1 MSDAWSLS
9 RRLSGALILGIAVL
23 WIVAVLSA
31 VVVVR
36 DELNEVFDS
45 ALQEMAQRLLP
56 LAIDDLR
63 EEDDDGD
70 GREID
75 HAANVPEHEE
85 YLVYQL
91 RDASGRVL
99 LRSHDASTKPFP
111 VPLRPGF
118 TDVEGWRAYTERT
131 ADGRLYIQVLDRQA
145 HRREALLETVV
156 WLVAP
161 LALLI
166 PLAGLIIVLVV
177 RRVLAPI
184 AGVREAIRDRGG
196 SDLAPIPG
204 DGMPVELVPIVDDVN
219 RLMQRL
225 AKALESERSFAA
237 NSAHELRTPV
247 AAALAQLSRLTEEL
261 KGTAGAARADRIADI
276 LRGLARTVEKLLQL
290 ARAEAGIALRRE
302 PVDLV
307 QVAELLVEEFR
318 RDGRYADRIRLEVET
333 DRDVLAMTDID
344 AIAIAVRNLIENALV
359 HGSAEEP
366 VRVSVAPDRSIAVTN
381 AGPVVPPERMAVLTD
396 RFERGAAKASGSG
409 LGLAI
414 VASIV
419 RQAGGSLEL
428 HSPAPGSGSGFAA
441 VIRLPET
448 S

>member
-1 MSDAWSLS
+1 MSGDWSLA

-23 WIVAVLSA
+23 WIAAVLAA

-36 DELNEVFDS
+36 HETNEVFDS

-63 EEDDDGD
+63 DDDDD

-75 HAANVPEHEE
+75 HAAAVPEHEE

-91 RDASGRVL
+91 RDATGRVL
-99 LRSHDASTKPFP
+99 LRSHDAPPEPFP

-118 TDVEGWRAYTERT
+118 TDAEGWRAYTERT
-131 ADGRLYIQVLDRQA
+131 ADGRLYIQVLDRQT
-145 HRREALLETVV
+145 HRSETLLEFVV

-166 PLAGLIIVLVV
+166 PLAGLIIVLAV

-184 AGVREAIRDRGG
+184 AGVREAIRERGG

-204 DGMPVELVPIVDDVN
+204 DGMPMELAPIVDDVN

-225 AKALESERSFAA
+225 SKALESERSFAA

-247 AAALAQLSRLTEEL
+247 AAALAQLSRLAEETR
-261 KGTAGAARADRIADI
+261 GSPGAARVDRIADI

-318 RDGRYADRIRLEVET
+318 RDRRYADRVRLDVRT
-333 DRDVLAMTDID
+333 DQDVLVLTDID

-359 HGSAEEP
+359 HGSAREP
-366 VRVSVAPDRSIAVTN
+366 VIVSVAPDRSIRVVN
-381 AGPVVPPERMAVLTD
+381 AGPAVPPERLAVLTG
-396 RFERGAAKASGSG
+396 RFERGAGKASGSG

-414 VASIV
+414 VDSIV

-428 HSPAPGSGSGFAA
+428 RSPAPARDSGFEA
-441 VIRLPET
+441 VIRLPG
-448 S
+448 SS

>member
-1 MSDAWSLS
+1 MSGDWSLA
-9 RRLSGALILGIAVL
+9 RRLSGVLVLGITALWIAAVL
-23 WIVAVLSA
+23 AA

-36 DELNEVFDS
+36 HETNEVFDS

-63 EEDDDGD
+63 EDDDD

-75 HAANVPEHEE
+75 HAAEVPEHEE

-91 RDASGRVL
+91 RDAAGRVL
-99 LRSHDASTKPFP
+99 LRSHDAPPQPFP

-118 TDVEGWRAYTERT
+118 ADAGGWRAYTERT
-131 ADGRLYIQVLDRQA
+131 GDGRLYIQVLDRQA
-145 HRREALLETVV
+145 HRRETLLEFVV

-166 PLAGLIIVLVV
+166 PLAGLIIVLTV

-184 AGVREAIRDRGG
+184 AGVREAIRERGG

-204 DGMPVELVPIVDDVN
+204 DGMPTELAPIVDDVN
-219 RLMQRL
+219 RLMRRL

-247 AAALAQLSRLTEEL
+247 AAALAQLSRLSEETR
-261 KGTAGAARADRIADI
+261 GSPGAARVDRIAGI

-318 RDGRYADRIRLEVET
+318 RDRRYADRIRLDVGT
-333 DRDVLAMTDID
+333 DRDVLALADID

-366 VRVSVAPDRSIAVTN
+366 VRVGVAADRSIRVTN
-381 AGPVVPPERMAVLTD
+381 AGPVVPPEGLAQLTG

-414 VASIV
+414 VDSIV

-428 HSPAPGSGSGFAA
+428 RSPVPGRESGFEA
-441 VIRLPET
+441 VIRLPEAF
-448 S
+448 

>member
-1 MSDAWSLS
+1 MSEAWSLS
-9 RRLSGALILGIAVL
+9 RRLSGALILGITAL

-31 VVVVR
+31 VVVVQ
-36 DELNEVFDS
+36 DEMEEVFDS
-45 ALQEMAQRLLP
+45 AMQEMAQRLLP
-56 LAIDDLR
+56 LAMDDLR
-63 EEDDDGD
+63 DDDGD
-70 GREID
+70 SREID
-75 HAANVPEHEE
+75 HTTDVPEHEE

-91 RDASGRVL
+91 RNASGRVL
-99 LRSHDASTKPFP
+99 LRSHDAPAEPFP
-111 VPLRPGF
+111 VPLRAGF
-118 TDVEGWRAYTERT
+118 TDTEGWRAYTERT
-131 ADGRLYIQVLDRQA
+131 VDGRLYIQVLDRQA
-145 HRREALLETVV
+145 HRREALLEFVV

-166 PLAGLIIVLVV
+166 PLAGLIIVYVV

-184 AGVREAIRDRGG
+184 AGVREAIRERGG

-204 DGMPVELVPIVDDVN
+204 DGMPMELAPIVDDVN
-219 RLMQRL
+219 RLMRRL

-247 AAALAQLSRLTEEL
+247 AAALAQLSRLAEEL
-261 KGTAGAARADRIADI
+261 RGSPGAGRIDQIADI

-290 ARAEAGIALRRE
+290 SRAEAGIALRRE

-307 QVAELLVEEFR
+307 QVVELLVEEFR
-318 RDGRYADRIRLEVET
+318 RDGRYADRVRLEPAPDE
-333 DRDVLAMTDID
+333 DVVAMADID

-366 VRVSVAPDRSIAVTN
+366 VQVFVAPDRSIRVVN
-381 AGPVVPPERMAVLTD
+381 AGPVVPADRLASLTG

-414 VASIV
+414 VDSIV
-419 RQAGGSLEL
+419 RQAGGRLEL
-428 HSPAPGSGSGFAA
+428 RSPASGRTAGFEA
-441 VIRLPET
+441 VIHLPGT
-448 S
+448 I